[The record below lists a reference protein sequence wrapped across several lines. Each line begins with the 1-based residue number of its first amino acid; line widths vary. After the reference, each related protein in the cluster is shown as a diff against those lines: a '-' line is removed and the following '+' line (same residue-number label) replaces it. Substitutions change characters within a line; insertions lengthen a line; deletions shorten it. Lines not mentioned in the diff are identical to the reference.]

1 MQVSEK
7 NALKTVVE
15 EKMRKMFFSQPVINR
30 YFDSVSQKEL
40 ISMNTLLDD
49 EQEVRRVSRRA
60 RYIKTA
66 NFPTMKSF
74 DDYDFSGIKFP
85 KNFSKEDMLSLD
97 FIEKK
102 LTIVFS
108 EVVVQEKLMQRQ
120 LSELKHATK
129 ITKLSSLH

>member
-85 KNFSKEDMLSLD
+85 KNFSKEDMLSLIITTNLP
-97 FIEKK
+97 FNEWGPC
-102 LTIVFS
+102 L
-108 EVVVQEKLMQRQ
+108 LMSSLLLQ
-120 LSELKHATK
+120 LSTVLF
-129 ITKLSSLH
+129 ITDIWLIPV